1 MTARSRTAALFLASA
16 VLLTTAAS
24 TGSALAAP
32 RPAPLDG
39 AWRMD
44 GYGTVVSIEDGG
56 RRLRTY
62 DTTAVSCLPGFRDA
76 TRTTAP
82 GVFQQDKDAPI
93 TVTAQGRDRAVLS
106 FGDNVGHRT
115 LRRLPALP
123 AECRDTPAKADDLRA
138 GTPRAGNLRV
148 FDVFWQTYAENY
160 PFFAQ
165 KGINWKDVREKF
177 RPRAAAAADDT
188 ALFEVLKGMIEPLHD
203 AHTGIIADPE
213 KREGRFGG
221 HREDT
226 TVPDRDGMLRIA
238 GAVKESVGVPED
250 QWRTWGNGLISYA
263 ETPDRTGYLR
273 ITRFQSYTE
282 DGGYAEDSAI
292 VDRAL
297 DEIFTAART
306 RGPGALRGLV
316 LDLRFNGG
324 GSDRL
329 ALRVAERLT
338 DRPYLAY
345 LKHARND
352 PQDPRRFTPEQPVTA
367 TPHRGPV
374 YTGPVAVLTGRLTM
388 SAGET
393 LTQALMG
400 RTQPTERIGE
410 NTQGAFSDTLDRRL
424 PNGWSF
430 LLPNEEFLSARDHRT
445 TYDIKGISPDVA
457 TPVFT
462 EEEFRAHRDSAL
474 AEARKFVARAGR

>member
-1 MTARSRTAALFLASA
+1 MTARSRTAALLLASA
-16 VLLTTAAS
+16 VVLTTAAS

-32 RPAPLDG
+32 GRAPLEG

-44 GYGTVVSIEDGG
+44 GYGTVVSVEDGG

-76 TRTTAP
+76 TRTTSP
-82 GVFQQDKDAPI
+82 GTFRQEKDAPI
-93 TVTAQGRDRAVLS
+93 TMRTQGRDRAVLA

-115 LRRLPALP
+115 LHRLPALP
-123 AECRDTPAKADDLRA
+123 AECRDTPAKTD
-138 GTPRAGNLRV
+138 NLRV

-160 PFFAQ
+160 PFFIQ
-165 KGINWKDVREKF
+165 KGIDWKDVRDRF
-177 RPRAAAAADDT
+177 RPRAAAAADDK

-203 AHTGIIADPE
+203 GHTGIVADPE
-213 KREGRFGG
+213 KPEGRFGG

-226 TVPDRDGMLRIA
+226 KIPGPGEMRRIDA
-238 GAVKESVGVPED
+238 AVKEGVGVPEAR
-250 QWRTWGNGLISYA
+250 WRTWGNGRISYA
-263 ETPDRTGYLR
+263 ELPDRTGYLR
-273 ITRFQSYTE
+273 ITGFQGYTDE
-282 DGGYAEDSAI
+282 GGYAEDSAT

-352 PQDPRRFTPEQPVTA
+352 PRDPRKFTPEQPVTV

-374 YTGPVAVLTGRLTM
+374 YTGPVAVLTGRLTI

-400 RTQPTERIGE
+400 RAQPTQRIGE
-410 NTQGAFSDTLDRRL
+410 NTQGSFSDTLDRRL

-445 TYDIKGISPDVA
+445 TYDITGISPDVR

-474 AEARKFVARAGR
+474 AGAREFVARADR

>member
-16 VLLTTAAS
+16 VVLTTAAS

-32 RPAPLDG
+32 ARAPLDG

-82 GVFQQDKDAPI
+82 GTFQQDKDAPI

-123 AECRDTPAKADDLRA
+123 AECREDAPAKTD
-138 GTPRAGNLRV
+138 NLRV

-165 KGINWKDVREKF
+165 KGINWNEVREKF

-203 AHTGIIADPE
+203 GHTGIVADPG
-213 KREGRFGG
+213 KAEGRFGG

-226 TVPDRDGMLRIA
+226 TIPGRDGMLRIDK
-238 GAVKESVGVPED
+238 AVKESVGVPEAR
-250 QWRTWGNGLISYA
+250 WRTWGDGRISYA
-263 ETPDRTGYLR
+263 ELPGRTGYLR
-273 ITRFQSYTE
+273 ITGFQGYTE
-282 DGGYAEDSAI
+282 DGGYAEDSAVI
-292 VDRAL
+292 DRAL
-297 DEIFTAART
+297 DEIFTAGRT

-352 PQDPRRFTPEQPVTA
+352 PRDPRKFTPEQPVTV

-374 YTGPVAVLTGRLTM
+374 YTGPVAVLTGRLTI

-400 RTQPTERIGE
+400 RARPTERIGE
-410 NTQGAFSDTLDRRL
+410 NTQGSFSDTLERRL
-424 PNGWSF
+424 PNGWRF
-430 LLPNEEFLSARDHRT
+430 ILPNEEFLSAQDHRT
-445 TYDIKGISPDVA
+445 TYDITGISPDVA

-462 EEEFRAHRDSAL
+462 EEEFRTHRDSAL
-474 AEARKFVARAGR
+474 AEARRFVARAGR